1 MKRKVNKVGSN
12 TLTVSLPNRWV
23 KYLDLKPGD
32 ELNMEE
38 KGVQLIISPEEINIK
53 DKLEMDI
60 SIDSDDKTY
69 VRSLL
74 GALYRKG
81 YDVLR
86 ITYDNEETFRILRDC
101 AYYLIGFEIM
111 ETKPNYCVM
120 QGMLTES
127 EGEFQNTLHKIVNV
141 VKTTS
146 QTTLEDYKR
155 KKFDHM
161 EDMEDY
167 RYTAWKLRDYAIRI
181 LNKKKIF
188 SEVNSAYVTIL
199 WTLEK
204 INRDYKRIYE
214 ELKKKDIDYSED
226 IKDYLETVNDFF
238 LYFTKNISSDEIEK
252 INKIHHNYKRYLED
266 GANLLEKKQ
275 EEVVVIHLL
284 MNVVNRIQDMSSAL
298 FIKNLT

>member
-32 ELNMEE
+32 ELNLYED
-38 KGVQLIISPEEINIK
+38 GIQLIISPEDININ
-53 DKLEMDI
+53 DTLEMDL

-81 YDVLR
+81 YDVLHIR
-86 ITYDNEETFRILRDC
+86 YEKEETFRILRDC
-101 AYYLIGFEIM
+101 VNYLIGFEIM
-111 ETKPNYCVM
+111 ETKPNFCVIE
-120 QGMLTES
+120 GMLTES
-127 EGEFQNTLHKIVNV
+127 EQEFQNTLHKIVNV
-141 VKTTS
+141 VKTSS
-146 QTTLEDYKR
+146 QLTFEDYNKST
-155 KKFDHM
+155 FEHLD
-161 EDMEDY
+161 DMEDY

-214 ELKKKDIDYSED
+214 ELNNKEINYSED
-226 IKDYLETVNDFF
+226 IKNYLGTVNEFF

-252 INKIHHNYKRYLED
+252 LNKIHHNYKKYLKE
-266 GANLLEKKQ
+266 GAYLLEKKQ

-298 FIKNLT
+298 FIKNLK